1 MKKVKRGIISFIEN
15 TLYYLGT
22 MSLFNLIYA
31 LKISG
36 TNLNDGKPINNYHLI
51 SFALAIILCL
61 VGSIS
66 TIRMLAKD
74 HSIKSPNTL
83 GKTLEIIKCENI
95 TGDNFF
101 SKYSILVLT
110 GNSLPLFNNHIG
122 VVIYIVVL
130 VTLGIVYSTQR
141 MYFMNPCFGIM
152 KYNVVKAIC
161 QDNHEIATYYFIYK
175 KGSIQ
180 EGSKIKFS
188 NVSTRIIRLKEV
200 QNET

>member
-1 MKKVKRGIISFIEN
+1 MKKIKRGIVSFIEN
-15 TLYYLGT
+15 SLYYLGT

-31 LKISG
+31 LKICG

-51 SFALAIILCL
+51 SFALSFLLCL
-61 VGSIS
+61 VGAIS
-66 TIRMLAKD
+66 TIRMLVKD

-83 GKTLEIIKCENI
+83 GKTLKIIKCENI

-110 GNSLPLFNNHIG
+110 GNSLPLFNNYIG
-122 VVIYIVVL
+122 IIIYIVIL
-130 VTLGIVYSTQR
+130 VTLGIVYTTQK

-161 QDNHEIATYYFIYK
+161 QENNESETYYFIYK
-175 KGSIQ
+175 KGCIQ
-180 EGSKIKFS
+180 ECSKIKFS